1 MDALNVFF
9 RGSTK
14 QPFRWIFAKSAQ
26 VLHWARGAR
35 SERARGNLRRRTG
48 DNPERVRRRFPV
60 DGPSFPE
67 EGAQARRD
75 LRGGQVQQEG
85 RRGVPL
91 GSQVR
96 PERFQRRVHRGRVL
110 APRCQQGADRD
121 YSHAAVRGCQCQ
133 PAEQGAPKS
142 SATRVEQGWH
152 PAGPCLRWRPQL
164 RVCCGSSIAYA
175 SAHAAPCHP
184 AARGRPLTRSLA
196 PWQLGQTALH
206 CAAGYGALEVVKVL
220 VDGGA
225 DKSIT
230 DLDGNTACELAKNYG
245 ARSPPAL
252 LVFSRVHSPLP
263 RALGLSGQAEVVNM
277 LS

>member
-1 MDALNVFF
+1 MGLLSRKKAPKPEEIYEAVKFNRKADVESLLA
-9 RGSTK
+9 
-14 QPFRWIFAKSAQ
+14 AKCDPNAFKD
-26 VLHWARGAR
+26 
-35 SERARGNLRRRTG
+35 EFTG
-48 DNPERVRRRFPV
+48 DVCLHLAANKGRTEIIAMLLS
-60 DGPSFPE
+60 G
-67 EGAQARRD
+67 GASANLQNK
-75 LRGGQVQQEG
+75 
-85 RRGVPL
+85 
-91 GSQVR
+91 VR
-96 PERFQRRVHRGRVL
+96 PRAQRPGLR
-110 APRCQQGADRD
+110 Q
-121 YSHAAVRGCQCQ
+121 
-133 PAEQGAPKS
+133 
-142 SATRVEQGWH
+142 QGWH

-164 RVCCGSSIAYA
+164 RVCCESSIAYA
-175 SAHAAPCHP
+175 SAHAAPLP

-263 RALGLSGQAEVVNM
+263 RAFGLSGQAEVVNM